1 MRAVFRSVVG
11 NVFQHTAQVFQVQNV
26 PAFVVGDFE
35 HEVQQAFLR
44 VVQIHQT
51 RQQQRTHFRNGHTHR
66 NAGFAVNIP
75 KAHGET
81 LQPLLAQAKLGNT
94 FAHLAAGGTRLR
106 DARQIAFDVNQKY
119 GNALAAEGLRHT
131 AQGHGF
137 ARTGRTGD
145 QAVAVRHFAL
155 DFERFPVCTG
165 NLESRHGFLF
175 RKVMKIESRI
185 FL

>member
-1 MRAVFRSVVG
+1 M
-11 NVFQHTAQVFQVQNV
+11 FQHTAQVFQIQNV

-51 RQQQRTHFRNGHTHR
+51 RQQQRAHFRNSYPHR

-75 KAHGET
+75 KTHGET
-81 LQPLLAQAKLGNT
+81 LQPLLAQTKLGNA

-131 AQGHGF
+131 AQSHGF
-137 ARTGRTGD
+137 TRTGRTGD

-155 DFERFPVCTG
+155 DFKCLIARARDGEC
-165 NLESRHGFLF
+165 RHEGFL
-175 RKVMKIESRI
+175 
-185 FL
+185 